1 MKERAKWIIIA
12 VILILIIVLAM
23 GCRDKGT
30 MKAVSE
36 DGLWEAYAFEVKEN
50 GETFWKGALV
60 YTGDN
65 AEEIKNVRTQRG
77 VNGKMGDFVKRVL
90 KEAGTEEVQSGDI
103 GGAKQYYVFMKNVE
117 EKPNSLSV
125 KVKWKE
131 KDKQKVEKL
140 WLLDQ

>member
-1 MKERAKWIIIA
+1 MKERVKWIVLAA
-12 VILILIIVLAM
+12 VLILIIVLAV

-36 DGLWEAYAFEVKEN
+36 DGAWTAYAFEVKED
-50 GETFWKGALV
+50 GDTVWKGALV

-65 AEEIKNVRTQRG
+65 EDKIKNVRTQRG
-77 VNGKMGDFVKRVL
+77 VNGKMYKFGKRSL
-90 KEAGTEEVQSGDI
+90 QEAGTDGIDKGDI
-103 GGAKQYYVFMKNVE
+103 GGAPQYYLFSKGIA

-131 KDKQKVEKL
+131 EGKQKVEKL